1 METKGHTLRQLH
13 SRHITARKVLSINDN
28 KLGGIVIA
36 IMNEGNNPTVV
47 LVNTSWSSD
56 KDWLS
61 SGATWTVIKHKTLSS
76 VEIMLDGRPMHR
88 S

>member
-1 METKGHTLRQLH
+1 VETKGHTLRQFH
-13 SRHITARKVLSINDN
+13 SRHISTCKILSINDN

-36 IMNEGNNPTVV
+36 IMNEGNNPAVI
-47 LVNTSWSSD
+47 LVNTAWSSN
-56 KDWLS
+56 KDWLT